1 MRGRL
6 KPGKKIGRPKG
17 SKSAVAAEALL
28 DERLITALKSPVT
41 VERLL
46 ELRLRKFN
54 LTQESYLALIAEQHG
69 RCALCDEPLTSGWV
83 IDHDHMT
90 MKVRGLVH
98 ARCNSLLGFAN
109 EDPRRLQAAIDYLKR
124 HNKFLS

>member
-1 MRGRL
+1 MRGRG
-6 KPGKKIGRPKG
+6 KPVGRPKG
-17 SKSAVAAEALL
+17 SGPEAML

-41 VERLL
+41 IERLL
-46 ELRLRKFN
+46 ELRLRKFK
-54 LTQESYLALIAEQHG
+54 LTKESYLAMLAEQHG
-69 RCALCDEPLTSGWV
+69 RCALCGEPLTSGWV

-90 MKVRGLVH
+90 MQVRGLVH

-124 HNKFLS
+124 HNKFL